1 MLIIVSEDHQARPGR
16 FFACAAQHLGRG
28 CAEGRQV
35 QKPDLCQ
42 EDRGGR
48 EQVCKDAEDEEG
60 EGQFGVPDA
69 GATAAS
75 IAGATGE
82 TQGKGAGGGS
92 DEPACGASSGE
103 AACGACDVRGEA
115 GETCGC
121 SVDKCVANSRLAAL
135 EEVSELMMRLSGSC
149 CLSLSPQTRLHTH
162 TAHTRHTDTL
172 NTYDLGNA
180 RARQRGETNAAA
192 TQRYPPSPSKYFPS
206 CCGHTWPRAHRD

>member
-1 MLIIVSEDHQARPGR
+1 MIVSEKHQTRPGR
-16 FFACAAQHLGRG
+16 FSACAAQHLGRG

-42 EDRGGR
+42 EERGGR
-48 EQVCKDAEDEEG
+48 EHECEDAEDEEG
-60 EGQFGVPDA
+60 DGRFGVPGA

-75 IAGATGE
+75 ISRATGE

-92 DEPACGASSGE
+92 DRPACGASSGE

-121 SVDKCVANSRLAAL
+121 SVDKCVVGSRLAAL
-135 EEVSELMMRLSGSC
+135 EEVCGPMLRLSGSC
-149 CLSLSPQTRLHTH
+149 CLPLSPQTRLHTH
-162 TAHTRHTDTL
+162 TAHTSHRHTYHMRT
-172 NTYDLGNA
+172 GNA

-206 CCGHTWPRAHRD
+206 CCGHTRPRAHRD